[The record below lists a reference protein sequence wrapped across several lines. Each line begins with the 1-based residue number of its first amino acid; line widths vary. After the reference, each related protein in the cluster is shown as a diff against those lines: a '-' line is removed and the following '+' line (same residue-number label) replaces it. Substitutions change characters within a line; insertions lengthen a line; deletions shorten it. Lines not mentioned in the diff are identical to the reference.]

1 MIASQWGGAGAV
13 LLCLVFW
20 IAGPLLI
27 DLMATEPE
35 VRAAAREYLPWVALA
50 PVIGIASWMFDGI
63 FIGATLSREMRNAM
77 VVSVAIYLV
86 ALLILPGAIGN
97 HGLWASL
104 MVLNVARGAAMALR
118 YPRAEAVAA

>member
-1 MIASQWGGAGAV
+1 
-13 LLCLVFW
+13 
-20 IAGPLLI
+20 
-27 DLMATEPE
+27 
-35 VRAAAREYLPWVALA
+35 
-50 PVIGIASWMFDGI
+50 MFDGI

-104 MVLNVARGAAMALR
+104 MVLNVARGATMALR